1 MHSFMELMTRVRET
15 MTDHVVS
22 SPNVEVVTTTTSTT
36 TSKGRRQRDGVVVDN
51 DVVDVR
57 KTDDEDEDEDGASVS
72 SSSYCVRRL
81 GRASTLEASV
91 LHKLLPVSDDDD
103 EEEDEE
109 EEPSHGMGAPMTN
122 ENKMDRRF
130 NKKRVKKMI
139 RKSARRRK
147 KLEKTSRKEKC
158 RVLERHLSRATLPTE
173 TVNAL
178 VSNRDG
184 DAKIIDGKHAME
196 VNVYDVET
204 LGVYK
209 TKHKKTY
216 VQVAWKRKL
225 TRRKVSTSRREDT
238 DNPIWAEGKGKF
250 IFQNCSP
257 DGYFNIKL
265 KEVRMF
271 RKVVVGYA
279 SIPAKLI
286 PHDGTKAHMRIF
298 LDKKSGST
306 RRDAGAI
313 VRLSIGRTIFKE
325 PAVGE
330 KGYWPS
336 ISTEADACRQNRP
349 KLLVVSVMNARGLYD
364 ADSMGSSDP
373 YVKLGFNTTPLGERY
388 RTACKYQTR
397 FPVWNERY
405 LLRVP
410 EDPECSAVVFTLW
423 DKDTFSTHD
432 FLGSA
437 AISLDEIPLD
447 GQVADVDLDIKGRI
461 TPDAAGEVCWIHPR
475 APSDLGKLRVQ
486 ISEVDE
492 AESEAILKTLRVGRL
507 TRGEGTA
514 LARSVH
520 VAVVAARQ
528 LFHIDN
534 SNGSCDAFAYV
545 SIDNAPKDEF
555 CRTKTIFNT
564 LHPVWNNGI
573 GQVFTLIAR
582 PGAAEVWIELYDR
595 NLFSSTLMGKA
606 AISLASLPPDG
617 SWKEF
622 ATPLYGTDENRNA
635 LVGSTDGGL
644 AWNAPERV
652 KGELV
657 VRLSAARFPH
667 ANIPQP
673 PPVLDSMRYINQH
686 ETNKYLYVQALGFEG
701 LPIRYKKDSTN
712 AQIRVSLNTHRDILC
727 SRIQRGVMEDF
738 DFTPEVMAMPKT
750 HLSRTLTIQVI
761 SQMKSI
767 YGSRTAVKLGK
778 KFISYFG
785 LPELTNGNGNKAS
798 EGAQGD
804 EVADPIDD
812 EDEDENYGYVEGEER
827 FTNGNAIG
835 YAQIRV
841 DDLRVGDLKK
851 FKVKLLPMHKTKSWL
866 SSRSENLG
874 EMEVMLGC
882 GYAKFPPKNLL
893 QIDQAARPTLGS
905 FTCNI
910 ASVIGDRTPN
920 QHLAPV
926 LDNLLNMA
934 SGSAEKFGKHVWASV
949 MWDNRSETVK
959 STREYFKF
967 SITEAASDIRI
978 VFKCRDILTGGDHI
992 LGAVSIPISTVLE
1005 SPGRKIDSWFNI
1017 TPPSSEF
1024 LTEEEMEDPNHAMCV
1039 YPRSKGS
1046 ISDWQGFA
1054 RINLSFE
1061 SKGSN
1066 WSEWAWYLQQ
1076 TTSPQKTNHIP
1087 DTIDGVILS
1096 LHRLV
1101 ESIVFPI
1108 KMFARAAIFMYNHP
1122 LRARVKVFWFS
1133 YHTLCCLTFR
1143 RAMLSSFILIW
1154 LLPGLFVCGYCS
1166 RFITSDMLAHLPLF
1180 QDDEAN
1186 ASALEK
1192 TRREVIELGKTRNR
1206 KLRKYRDKFLEE
1218 EKLAKLRAR
1227 GRAVEL
1233 TEKAVKQGVRAR
1245 KARRQR
1251 AGIDDELP
1259 SVSSMLLPQNW
1270 INGLVAVLT
1279 SANPADMVLS
1289 LIQRIVWRLLKI
1301 IKDAGT
1307 TLVRID
1313 RVVTS
1318 GGPRLMPGVCKLA
1331 GTQLESIADS
1341 LDRPVQLI
1349 TWNHPALSKYF
1360 CTLAV
1365 MLTIVACCCLL
1376 VVEKIF
1382 SLVNTYCPIRLWHLV
1397 WLIGVAP
1404 TLPVMAVHLKR
1415 VAVGVEYALQLIVGM
1430 YVPVMPVCLET
1441 IEEVKKLLD
1450 ADLQDKAKVL
1460 KDQVRK
1466 ELEAKRL
1473 QREALKERRARE
1485 AQERFKRRHQN
1496 PLQWI
1501 GAAVVRAP
1509 TSSSVL
1515 HNERTMRFSRPGHED
1530 APSVDIFRSNIQFG
1544 SATVHIFSSLIAF
1557 AMAVPIRAVNMPL
1570 RVIQRSTERRL
1581 DAWDRLNRIRTMN
1594 WLMYEFT
1601 LRKNL
1606 PFGSVKVDVKAAD
1619 GGDAEAKSPMR
1630 NRVVEVDD
1638 ETAIVTAKSATK
1650 SMLEH
1655 NTRENT

>member
-22 SPNVEVVTTTTSTT
+22 SPNVEVVTTTSTT

-447 GQVADVDLDIKGRI
+447 GQVADVDLNIKGRI